1 MYYRRK
7 ILLALVETFGGKLQR
22 TDCQKLLLLFC
33 QHTGQNHYDFFP
45 YKYGGFSF
53 LVYRDKERLEQMG
66 LLTGGEDFHIKDSSS
81 FINEINPEDKLA
93 MRLLAT
99 EHGNLRGNPLIRQT
113 YIEFPQYTCNSEIIT
128 QILSTSEIENTR
140 QAWNTETAPCLFT
153 IGYEGLTIDAYL
165 NKLIVNNIKVV
176 VDVRRIP
183 NSMKYGF
190 SKSKL
195 QSYVNKAGMDYIHI
209 PELGIPT
216 NMRQNLD
223 SADAYDALFRHYENE
238 ILPKQTIALE
248 IIITEIE
255 KHKRVALT
263 CLEANHRMC
272 HRHKVVEYLTKN
284 PEFSV
289 DTKHL

>member
-1 MYYRRK
+1 M
-7 ILLALVETFGGKLQR
+7 ALVETFGGRLQR
-22 TDCQKLLLLFC
+22 TDCQKLVLLFC
-33 QHTGQNHYDFFP
+33 HYKGHNYYDFFP

-53 LVYRDKERLEQMG
+53 LIYRDKERLEQVG
-66 LLTGGEDFHIKDSSS
+66 LLAGGDDFKIKGRSS
-81 FINEINPEDKLA
+81 FINEITAEDRIS
-93 MRLLAT
+93 MRILSSKY
-99 EHGNLRGNPLIRQT
+99 GNLRGNPLIRQT
-113 YIEFPQYTCNSEIIT
+113 YIEFPQYTCKSEIIS
-128 QILSTSEIENTR
+128 QVLIPSEIENAR
-140 QAWNTETAPCLFT
+140 QSWNRETASCLFT

-165 NKLIVNNIKVV
+165 NKLIVNNIKVLI
-176 VDVRRIP
+176 DVRRIP

-190 SKSKL
+190 SKSNLKT
-195 QSYVNKAGMDYIHI
+195 YVNKAGMDYIHI

-223 SADAYDALFRHYENE
+223 STDAYDALFRHYENE
-238 ILPKQTIALE
+238 ILPSRTTALE

-272 HRHKVVEYLTKN
+272 HRHKIVEYLSGN

-289 DTKHL
+289 GIKHL

>member
-1 MYYRRK
+1 M
-7 ILLALVETFGGKLQR
+7 
-22 TDCQKLLLLFC
+22 
-33 QHTGQNHYDFFP
+33 
-45 YKYGGFSF
+45 
-53 LVYRDKERLEQMG
+53 VYRDKERLEQMG
-66 LLTGGEDFHIKDSSS
+66 FLTGSEDFHIKDGSS
-81 FINEINPEDKLA
+81 FINEICPEDKLA
-93 MRLLAT
+93 LKHLAT
-99 EHGNLRGNPLIRQT
+99 KYGKLRGNPLIRRT

-128 QILSTSEIENTR
+128 QVLSPSEIENIR
-140 QAWNTETAPCLFT
+140 QAWNRETEPCLFT

-165 NKLIVNNIKVV
+165 NKLIANNIKMLI
-176 VDVRRIP
+176 DVRRIP

-195 QSYVNKAGMDYIHI
+195 QIYVNKAGMDYLHI

-223 SADAYDALFRHYENE
+223 STDAYDALFRYYENE
-238 ILPKQTIALE
+238 ILPKQTTALE
-248 IIITEIE
+248 IIINEIE

-272 HRHKVVEYLTKN
+272 HRHKIVEYLSGN

-289 DTKHL
+289 GIKHL

>member
-1 MYYRRK
+1 M
-7 ILLALVETFGGKLQR
+7 ALVETFGGKLQR

-33 QHTGQNHYDFFP
+33 HYTGQNYYDFFP

-66 LLTGGEDFHIKDSSS
+66 FLTGGEDFQIKNGSS
-81 FINEINPEDKLA
+81 FINAIKPEDKLA
-93 MRLLAT
+93 MNLLST
-99 EHGNLRGNPLIRQT
+99 KYGKLRGNPLIRQT
-113 YIEFPQYTCNSEIIT
+113 YMEFPQYTCNSEIIA
-128 QILSTSEIENTR
+128 QVLSPSEAENTR
-140 QAWNTETAPCLFT
+140 QGWSRETAPCLFT

-195 QSYVNKAGMDYIHI
+195 QSYINKAGMDYIHV
-209 PELGIPT
+209 PELGVPT

-223 SADAYDALFRHYENE
+223 SVDAYDALFSYYENE
-238 ILPKQTIALE
+238 ILPKQIIALE
-248 IIITEIE
+248 IIINEIE

-272 HRHKVVEYLTKN
+272 HRHKIVEYLSEN

-289 DTKHL
+289 GVKHL

>member
-7 ILLALVETFGGKLQR
+7 ILMALVETFGGKLQR

-33 QHTGQNHYDFFP
+33 HYTGQNYYDFFP

-53 LVYRDKERLEQMG
+53 LVYHDKERLEQMG
-66 LLTGGEDFHIKDSSS
+66 FLTGGEDFQIKDGSS
-81 FINEINPEDKLA
+81 FINEINQEDKLA

-99 EHGNLRGNPLIRQT
+99 KYGNLRGNSLIRQT

-128 QILSTSEIENTR
+128 QVLSPSEIENTLPV
-140 QAWNTETAPCLFT
+140 WNKETEPCLFT

-176 VDVRRIP
+176 IDVRRIP

-195 QSYVNKAGMDYIHI
+195 QSYINKAGMDYIHI

-223 SADAYDALFRHYENE
+223 SAGAYDALFRHYENE
-238 ILPKQTIALE
+238 ILPKQTMALE

-272 HRHKVVEYLTKN
+272 HRHKVVEYLAKN